1 MTEPG
6 SPPRGQGTS
15 SAADRVRARARVRGL
30 VQGVYYR
37 ASTVEVA
44 ERSGVAGWVRNCSD
58 GSVELEAEG
67 PAAAV
72 EALLAWCR
80 TGPAGARVTGVDVEW
95 IAAAGGEQSFRV
107 KR

>member
-6 SPPRGQGTS
+6 SPPRGQRTS
-15 SAADRVRARARVRGL
+15 APADAVRARARVRGL

-37 ASTVEVA
+37 ASTVEAA
-44 ERSGVAGWVRNCSD
+44 ERAGVAGWVRNCSD

-72 EALLAWCR
+72 EDLLAWCR
-80 TGPAGARVTGVDVEW
+80 TGPAGARVVGVDVEW
-95 IAAAGGEQSFRV
+95 ITATGRDERFRV
-107 KR
+107 RR

>member
-6 SPPRGQGTS
+6 SPPRGDGTS
-15 SAADRVRARARVRGL
+15 STADPVRARARVRGL

-37 ASTVEVA
+37 ASTVESA
-44 ERSGVAGWVRNCSD
+44 ERLGVSGWVRNCPD

-67 PAAAV
+67 PTAAV

-80 TGPAGARVTGVDVEW
+80 TGPAGARVAGVDVEW
-95 IAAAGGEQSFRV
+95 VAATGSERSFRV

>member
-6 SPPRGQGTS
+6 SPPRGDETS
-15 SAADRVRARARVRGL
+15 SGADPVRARARVRGL

-37 ASTVEVA
+37 ASTVEAA
-44 ERSGVAGWVRNCSD
+44 ERLGVTGWVRNCPD

-67 PAAAV
+67 ATAAV
-72 EALLAWCR
+72 EGLLAWCW
-80 TGPAGARVTGVDVEW
+80 TGPAGARVVGVDVEW
-95 IAAAGGEQSFRV
+95 VAATGSDASFRV